1 MIELHR
7 FPKGGI
13 TMDSTT
19 KEKLKPYFK
28 VYAIYVAVVLIW
40 GRLFLGATD
49 AMGYSLIVLYF
60 LTPLLASITVFL
72 LAAKTDFLTAVAALL
87 IYAATNNLIQ
97 NIVFANSFRYLF
109 LIHGILFV
117 VVLIPGGI
125 CLLFG
130 ALKKFKSRSESKSE

>member
-1 MIELHR
+1 
-7 FPKGGI
+7 
-13 TMDSTT
+13 MDPVT

-28 VYAIYVAVVLIW
+28 VYVIYVAVALIW

-125 CLLFG
+125 FLLFG
-130 ALKKFKSRSESKSE
+130 ALKKFKSKRSNQ